1 MTTFAIPVRFDSFL
15 TYYPTF
21 SKTSVTTKEK
31 TTIILKLQD
40 PGGSLRGELDGWVT
54 KNINDNVHNT
64 TCCIQMSHAI
74 NMAFHTTDPTKMI
87 GLLSTRP
94 RATHEASIKSL
105 ANMVFHYVAS
115 VDEMKGFLVAKFGP
129 GEQISRRDDINDR
142 PGIVVF
148 MGHETY
154 GIHTEIWTGD
164 NFHQD
169 FIKGNFAALTRPEV
183 LFWSIGDPTLIDI

>member
-21 SKTSVTTKEK
+21 DKTPVTTNGK
-31 TTIILKLQD
+31 TTIILKLKD
-40 PGGSLRGELDGWVT
+40 PGGSLKGELDGWVT
-54 KNINDNVHNT
+54 KNINDDARNT

-74 NMAFHTTDPTKMI
+74 NMAFHSANPAKMV

-94 RATHEASIKSL
+94 RTTHGQRIKSV
-105 ANMVFHYVAS
+105 ANVGFHYYVAA
-115 VDEMKGFLVAKFGP
+115 VDEMKGFLTDTFGS
-129 GEQISRRDDINDR
+129 GEEISSRDDIDDR

-164 NFHQD
+164 NFHQ
-169 FIKGNFAALTRPEV
+169 GC
-183 LFWSIGDPTLIDI
+183 

>member
-21 SKTSVTTKEK
+21 SKTPVTANGK
-31 TTIILKLQD
+31 TTTLLTLQD
-40 PGGSLRGELDGWVT
+40 PGRSLRGELDGWVT
-54 KNINDNVHNT
+54 KNFNDNVHNT

-74 NMAFHTTDPTKMI
+74 NMAFYTTDPTKMI
-87 GLLSTRP
+87 GLRSTRP
-94 RATHEASIKSL
+94 RDTHGAAIKSL
-105 ANMVFHYVAS
+105 ANRVFHYVAA
-115 VDEMKGFLVAKFGP
+115 VDEMKGFLTAKFGP
-129 GEQISRRDDINDR
+129 GEQISSRDDIDDR

-164 NFHQD
+164 NYHQD
-169 FIKGNFAALTRPEV
+169 FIKGNFAALTKPEV
-183 LFWSIGDPTLIDI
+183 LFWSIGDPNLIDI